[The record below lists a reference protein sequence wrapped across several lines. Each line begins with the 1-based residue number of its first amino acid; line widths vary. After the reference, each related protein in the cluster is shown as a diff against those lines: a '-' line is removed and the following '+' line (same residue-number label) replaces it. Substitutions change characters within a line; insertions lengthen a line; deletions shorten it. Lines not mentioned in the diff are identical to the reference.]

1 MKKQVT
7 GLMLTV
13 MMLAVLCFPVSAQE
27 APRVLL
33 DGRALTFDVPPT
45 IENGRVLVPMGAI
58 FNAMGAV
65 VSWDAATSTATAIKN
80 GVTVILPI
88 GADYATIN
96 GNAKTLDV
104 PAQIVN
110 GRTLV
115 PLSFIAQA
123 LGGSVSWDPETT
135 TVSIVSGLP
144 SPITYE
150 IYSNTK
156 IGYSAPY
163 PNIYDASL
171 ESDSGDGIA
180 METADKLYTLKIWG
194 AYNLNNSTGQDLLN
208 EALQRVSN
216 ITSQY
221 AEPDFYSIEYQG
233 GGNGQELTFSEN
245 VWVAEDKI
253 VGFVISYPSQQKE
266 QFDKIIIA
274 MAAGM

>member
-13 MMLAVLCFPVSAQE
+13 MMLAVLCFQVSAQE
-27 APRVLL
+27 PPRVLL

-65 VSWDAATSTATAIKN
+65 VTWDAVTSTATAIKN

-115 PLSFIAQA
+115 PLSFIALA
-123 LGGSVSWDPETT
+123 LGGSVFWDPETT

-266 QFDKIIIA
+266 QFDKIIKA

>member
-7 GLMLTV
+7 GLMLIV

-27 APRVLL
+27 APRVLF

-58 FNAMGAV
+58 FNAMGAAV
-65 VSWDAATSTATAIKN
+65 TWDAATSTATAIKN

-88 GADYATIN
+88 GEDYASIN

-115 PLSFIAQA
+115 PISFIAQA
-123 LGGSVSWDPETT
+123 FGAGVSWDPETT
-135 TVSIVSGLP
+135 TVIIVSGLP
-144 SPITYE
+144 NPITYE

-180 METADKLYTLKIWG
+180 METGDKLYTLKIWG

-208 EALQRVSN
+208 EALERVSG

-245 VWVAEDKI
+245 VWVSEDKI

-266 QFDKIIIA
+266 QFDKIIKA
-274 MAAGM
+274 MAAEM

>member
-13 MMLAVLCFPVSAQE
+13 IMLAVLCFPVLAQE

-65 VSWDAATSTATAIKN
+65 VTWDAATSTATAIKN

-96 GNAKTLDV
+96 GNARTLDV

-123 LGGSVSWDPETT
+123 FGGSVSWDPETT

-144 SPITYE
+144 SPIAYE

-171 ESDSGDGIA
+171 ESDSGDGIT
-180 METADKLYTLKIWG
+180 METGNKLYTLKIWG

-208 EALQRVSN
+208 EALERVSG

-266 QFDKIIIA
+266 QFDKIIKA